1 MKHVLSAQDAELE
14 DLFSSVVEEIEERQE
29 HLEKMGDDCD
39 KATAARI
46 KGEICSRIA
55 ELQKIREL

>member
-1 MKHVLSAQDAELE
+1 
-14 DLFSSVVEEIEERQE
+14 
-29 HLEKMGDDCD
+29 MGEDCD

-55 ELQKIREL
+55 ELQKIRELQAKAI